1 MKNNIHYQIYN
12 NTEVLKSKYAKM
24 SQVEI
29 SYAVRMK
36 KFFLTCYSKYEII
49 CK

>member
-1 MKNNIHYQIYN
+1 MKNNIHYQIDN